1 MTFMITMKWR
11 CIKMI
16 TICITEKPNF
26 ILTEELLDWT
36 DRTIKKKWMFY
47 TKEIVK
53 KEIQNDADH
62 KGQKIEWIERK
73 EI

>member
-1 MTFMITMKWR
+1 
-11 CIKMI
+11 MI
-16 TICITEKPNF
+16 TIYITEKPNF

-47 TKEIVK
+47 TKEKVK
-53 KEIQNDADH
+53 QEIQNDVDH
-62 KGQKIEWIERK
+62 KWQKIEWIERK